1 MLYATDD
8 WVTQMT
14 QIALQAAQ
22 AMQQLAPQ
30 YKPQAEEPA
39 PDPYVQIEA
48 QKLQIKDAADQWD
61 NATEL
66 QKAEL
71 EYKSDA
77 EDRASRERIAAMKLA
92 AEAQRSFGGM

>member
-1 MLYATDD
+1 
-8 WVTQMT
+8 
-14 QIALQAAQ
+14 
-22 AMQQLAPQ
+22 LAPQ
-30 YKPQAEEPA
+30 YKPQPEEQA
-39 PDPYVQIEA
+39 PDPYLQIEA
-48 QKLQIKDAADQWD
+48 QKLQVKAMTDQAD